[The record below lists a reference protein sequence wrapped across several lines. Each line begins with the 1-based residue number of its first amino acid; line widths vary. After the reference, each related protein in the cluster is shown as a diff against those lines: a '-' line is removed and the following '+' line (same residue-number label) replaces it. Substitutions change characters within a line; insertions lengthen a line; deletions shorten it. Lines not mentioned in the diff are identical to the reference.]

1 MPKRDPRSKDE
12 NMEWLGE
19 ELANLAFVAERA
31 GFKLTARDLN
41 YALRSFEVEQRERP
55 ASDR

>member
-1 MPKRDPRSKDE
+1 MAQRDPRSE
-12 NMEWLGE
+12 NLEWLGE

-41 YALRSFEVEQRERP
+41 FALRSFEVEQRERQ
-55 ASDR
+55 SRER